1 MTLII
6 ENVKDEFLPAFRG
19 LAKGAQA
26 KIRTK
31 KTKAEIAAQWRKESE
46 EMERLYKEG
55 KLKTFSSMK
64 EYREYRGIND
74 ICL

>member
-6 ENVKDEFLPAFRG
+6 ENVKEEFLPAFRG
-19 LAKGAQA
+19 LAKGVQA
-26 KIRTK
+26 KIKTK

-55 KLKTFSSMK
+55 KLKAYSNIK
-64 EYREYRGIND
+64 EMHED
-74 ICL
+74 ILKDEV